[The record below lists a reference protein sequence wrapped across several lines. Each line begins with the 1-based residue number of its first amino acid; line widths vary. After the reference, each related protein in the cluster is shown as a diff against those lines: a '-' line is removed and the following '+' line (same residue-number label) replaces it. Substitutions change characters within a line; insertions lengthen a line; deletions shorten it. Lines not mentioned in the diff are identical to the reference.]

1 MAYAVQTRDGGE
13 LNRLYE
19 EDLPVHEWY
28 RFVLSFPPHLV
39 RKYIE
44 QFGLGRYHWVLD
56 PFCGTGTTLVECK
69 KNGIPSVGLEANPV
83 VQYAASAKVNWSVDP
98 DDLITHAEA
107 VADATCRILH
117 EEGLE
122 DDPLFQPLTNGH
134 EVELRTLS
142 KDQERLLIKN
152 SISPKPLHK
161 AIVLIEQLN
170 GMMDERFIAHEKTAL
185 AKQLVYAISNLR
197 FGPEVGVGKAKE
209 DAPVVG
215 LWLRGVKEMA
225 NHLRRVHD
233 CKDVPAFVKLHDSRG
248 LDPSLEPL
256 AFDGIITSPPYPNEK
271 DYSRT
276 TRLESVLLG
285 FMKDRADL
293 RAQKQRLLRSN
304 TRTVYKHDADERW
317 VEHNE
322 RVQELAD
329 RIEAKR
335 IELGK
340 TSGFEKLY
348 ARVVRLYFGGM
359 ARHLEE
365 LKQIL
370 APGAQLAYVVG
381 DQASFFRILI
391 RTGEIL
397 AEIAEELGYE
407 VTGIDLFRSRFS
419 TATQEQLREEV
430 VLLRWPG

>member
-1 MAYAVQTRDGGE
+1 MAYVVQTREGGE
-13 LNRLYE
+13 LNRVHE

-39 RKYIE
+39 RNYLE
-44 QFGLGRYHWVLD
+44 RFGLGRHHWVLD
-56 PFCGTGTTLVECK
+56 PFCGTGTTIVECK
-69 KNGIPSVGLEANPV
+69 KSGIPSIGLEANPV
-83 VQYAASAKVNWSVDP
+83 VQYAAATKVNWFVDP
-98 DDLITHAEA
+98 DDLVAHAEA
-107 VADATCRILH
+107 VADATSQVLQ

-122 DDPLFQPLTNGH
+122 DDPLFQPLINGQ
-134 EVELRTLS
+134 EIELRTLT

-170 GMMDERFIAHEKTAL
+170 RMADERFAAHEKISL
-185 AKQLVYAISNLR
+185 AKQLVYSISNLR

-209 DAPVVG
+209 DVPVVG
-215 LWLRGVKEMA
+215 PWLRGVKEMA
-225 NHLRRVHD
+225 NDLRSLKDRVE
-233 CKDVPAFVKLHDSRG
+233 VPAFVKLHDSRG
-248 LDPSLEPL
+248 LDTSLEPL
-256 AFDGIITSPPYPNEK
+256 AFDGVITSPPYPNEK
-271 DYSRT
+271 DYTRM

-285 FMKDRADL
+285 FMRDRSDL

-304 TRTVYKHDADERW
+304 TRNVYKHDADERW
-317 VEHNE
+317 VENNE

-335 IELGK
+335 VELGK
-340 TSGFEKLY
+340 TSGYEKLY

-365 LKQIL
+365 LKPIL

-407 VTGIDLFRSRFS
+407 VIGIDLFRSRLS
-419 TATQEQLREEV
+419 TATQDNLREEA
-430 VLLRWPG
+430 VLLRWPS